1 MEEFA
6 EDPLASLLCDCSIL
20 VPSSEVQLRSS
31 QDQEGLPGKT
41 QKALVP
47 LLSSLEVDASLLALE
62 LRTSTAFLCVLEN
75 REFIST
81 IN

>member
-1 MEEFA
+1 MIVLF
-6 EDPLASLLCDCSIL
+6 L

-31 QDQEGLPGKT
+31 QDQEDLPGKT
-41 QKALVP
+41 QQALVP
-47 LLSSLEVDASLLALE
+47 LLSSLEVHASLLALK
-62 LRTSTAFLCVLEN
+62 LRRNTAFLCVLEN